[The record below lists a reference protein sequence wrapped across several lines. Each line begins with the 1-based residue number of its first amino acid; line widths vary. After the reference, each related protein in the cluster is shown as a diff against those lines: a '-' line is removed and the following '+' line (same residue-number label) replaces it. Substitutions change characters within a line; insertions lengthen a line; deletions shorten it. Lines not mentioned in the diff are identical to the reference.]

1 MGQTILTADELA
13 TIFETAT
20 AVFKASPR
28 VGPSIKVTYWP
39 SVLHDWHAYGYTD
52 AVAPRDRPTSE
63 MISIAD
69 KACRFVRYIKQD
81 NRKLIWLRS
90 AGMRWTDIARELGL
104 HRNTAQRRY
113 TEALLTAVRAINL
126 SDQAQ

>member
-1 MGQTILTADELA
+1 MGQAILTADELA
-13 TIFETAT
+13 SIFETAT
-20 AVFKASPR
+20 VVFRASPR

-39 SVLHDWHAYGYTD
+39 SVLHDWHAYGYNA

-69 KACRFVRYIKQD
+69 QALQFVKYIKRD
-81 NRKLIWLRS
+81 HRKLIWLRS

-113 TEALLTAVRAINL
+113 TEALLTAARAINL
-126 SDQAQ
+126 SDQTQ